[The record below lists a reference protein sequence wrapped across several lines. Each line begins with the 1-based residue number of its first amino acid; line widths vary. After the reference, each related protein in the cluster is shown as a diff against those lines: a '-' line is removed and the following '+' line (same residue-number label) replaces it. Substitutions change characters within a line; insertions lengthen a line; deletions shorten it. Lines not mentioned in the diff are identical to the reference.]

1 MPLECE
7 LKYIGVDLDV
17 LDRKLQVVNAK
28 FCGRYFE
35 SNLVYDK
42 PGRVLKESGVL
53 LRLREKAGVAVLTVK
68 KPPNEPVSQAVKVFE
83 EIETGVTDHAAMK
96 SALEAIGF
104 DVAFAY
110 EKVRAKWKYLNCTL
124 CLDMLP
130 YGDFVELEGDEDSIF
145 SCAAELG
152 LNEYETTTK
161 TYHALNIEYRERM
174 GMEPDESFVF
184 SSGER
189 ERLLEEIGKE

>member
-7 LKYIGVDLDV
+7 LKYIGVDLDA
-17 LDRKLQVVNAK
+17 LGRKLQSVKAE
-28 FCGRYFE
+28 FGGRYFE
-35 SNLVYDK
+35 SNLVFDR

-53 LRLREKAGVAVLTVK
+53 LRLREKAGIAVLTVK
-68 KPPNEPVSQAVKVFE
+68 KPPSEPVSEAVKVFE
-83 EIETGVTDHAAMK
+83 EIETVVADQAAMK
-96 SALEAIGF
+96 SALEAVGF
-104 DVAFAY
+104 NVAFAY

-130 YGDFVELEGDEDSIF
+130 YGDFVELEGDEKSIF

-174 GMEPDESFVF
+174 GMGPDESFVF
-184 SSGER
+184 SSAER